1 MKHKAPIPVTETAR
15 FGSGYETVN
24 RFVGRRAVSPLAMR
38 INAVMMPASVALTV
52 MTVLDVSSDI
62 RTWLALVVFC
72 FGPGSALVQ
81 YFRLPDAA
89 MQLGLI
95 IAISTALSILLAQAL
110 LYFDRID
117 ALIAV
122 GVLTALTFLHPI
134 TRQNP
139 RPKSEP
145 VKKEASE

>member
-1 MKHKAPIPVTETAR
+1 MKQKPAIPVTETAR

-24 RFVGRRAVSPLAMR
+24 RFVGRRAVSPLALR
-38 INAVMMPASVALTV
+38 INALMMPISVALTV
-52 MTVLDVSSDI
+52 MTIIDVESDV
-62 RTWLALVVFC
+62 RALLAILVFC

-89 MQLGLI
+89 MQFGLI
-95 IAISTALSILLAQAL
+95 IAISTALSILLAQLL
-110 LYFDRID
+110 LYIDHID

-139 RPKSEP
+139 RSKQQE
-145 VKKEASE
+145 EASK